1 MKTFIIEYQNLETRL
16 DVDFYNP
23 LYTKLENIIK
33 SKTNTVLGDYIV
45 ELSGGATPPKNVQSN
60 YSDSKNG
67 IPFLR
72 VQNIKEA
79 GLDLSDVRYISKE
92 THNNKLK
99 RSQLNEGDLVVTI
112 TGRIAS
118 STVIPN
124 NFIGNINQHS
134 VRIKTKNKESAY
146 VIATYLNSS
155 VGQKLALRRTTGGT
169 RPALDYK
176 ALKSIPVVFNPKIV
190 NIMQSAYQK
199 KQELEQEAEK
209 LAKNNYKLLLEKLSL
224 NFALPEQ
231 EKAFAVS
238 VDDIV
243 ENRIDPMF
251 YSNVK
256 NYIIQTIT
264 DSKYTVKP
272 LGELIIGSL
281 AGYWGNDETKKKEN
295 EIAVN
300 VVRNTNFDNKI
311 NLNLENIAVR
321 YVEPSRIENRKLSK
335 GDLLIEKSGGS
346 PAQPVG
352 RVCLWDKD
360 FPEDYIFSNFLQK
373 ISIDQEQCLPEYL
386 FVYLRA
392 LYSIG
397 LMEYFQNQTTGIKN
411 LIWEEFVGSPIILP
425 TLGVQR
431 ELAEFVLNRNKEI
444 IKLEEK
450 AETIL
455 EQAKAQVE
463 EILLNR

>member
-23 LYTKLENIIK
+23 EYQIILDK
-33 SKTNTVLGDYIV
+33 MGV
-45 ELSGGATPPKNVQSN
+45 ETC
-60 YSDSKNG
+60 
-67 IPFLR
+67 
-72 VQNIKEA
+72 
-79 GLDLSDVRYISKE
+79 
-92 THNNKLK
+92 
-99 RSQLNEGDLVVTI
+99 QLGDLVEFRTETWNLKDFYPNRFPYI
-112 TGRIAS
+112 EISAINTKTGRLEKIAELLTNKAPSRARKIVRNGDILVSKTRPNRGAITTINFEKPLIAS
-118 STVIPN
+118 TGFSVISKVEEKIN
-124 NFIGNINQHS
+124 KDYLFYFLRSSFALKQMEQRSSGGNYPAITQEELEK
-134 VRIKTKNKESAY
+134 VRIK
-146 VIATYLNSS
+146 I
-155 VGQKLALRRTTGGT
+155 
-169 RPALDYK
+169 LDP
-176 ALKSIPVVFNPKIV
+176 LSQQEIV
-190 NIMQSAYQK
+190 DIMQFAYQK
-199 KQELEQEAEK
+199 KEKLEQEAEK
-209 LAKNNYKLLLEKLSL
+209 LAKNNYKLLFEKLSL
-224 NFALPEQ
+224 EFTIPRQ
-231 EKAFAVS
+231 EKAFVVGA
-238 VDDIV
+238 DDII

-272 LGELIIGSL
+272 LSELIIGSS
-281 AGYWGNDETKKKEN
+281 AGCWGNDETKKKGN

-311 NLNLENIAVR
+311 NLNLEKIAVR
-321 YVEPSRIENRKLSK
+321 YVEPSRIENTKLSK

-450 AETIL
+450 AEKIL